1 MLETFKEFNFRDS
14 TIVLI
19 AEANEIIREYSRDR
33 LTLTLRQLYYQF
45 VARGL
50 LPNNQK
56 SYHKLGK
63 TISDARLAGMV
74 DWNAIIDRTRNLNRH
89 PSWSDP
95 ASIIYSA
102 ARSYA
107 LDLWAGQPHRVEVW
121 IEKEALVGVIDRIC
135 YDLNVPHFACRG
147 YVSQSEQWAAGK
159 RFEEYIQEDQHPV
172 VIHLGDHDPSG
183 IDMTRDIDDRLAMFA
198 YRQIEVRRIALN
210 MNQVEEYNPPPNPA
224 KLTDTRAG
232 SYISRYGSESWEL
245 DALEPR
251 IMRDLIKDTAMEY
264 CDEDLFEGRKAQQE
278 EEREKLTSLSE
289 NWDEIAKQL

>member
-50 LPNNQK
+50 LPDNQK

-135 YDLNVPHFACRG
+135 YDINVPNL
-147 YVSQSEQWAAGK
+147 SL
-159 RFEEYIQEDQHPV
+159 
-172 VIHLGDHDPSG
+172 IH
-183 IDMTRDIDDRLAMFA
+183 I
-198 YRQIEVRRIALN
+198 
-210 MNQVEEYNPPPNPA
+210 
-224 KLTDTRAG
+224 
-232 SYISRYGSESWEL
+232 
-245 DALEPR
+245 
-251 IMRDLIKDTAMEY
+251 
-264 CDEDLFEGRKAQQE
+264 
-278 EEREKLTSLSE
+278 
-289 NWDEIAKQL
+289 